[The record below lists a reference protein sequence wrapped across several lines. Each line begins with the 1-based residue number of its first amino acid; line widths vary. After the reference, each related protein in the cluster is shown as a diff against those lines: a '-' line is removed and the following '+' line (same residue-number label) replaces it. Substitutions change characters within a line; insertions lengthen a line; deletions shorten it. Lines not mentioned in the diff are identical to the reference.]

1 MKSSFILF
9 RHFDFWH
16 SHMGLKLT
24 RAEPSGNS
32 NTNWSICGPN
42 DCESAELGCELR
54 PGNDL
59 GPEPLI
65 NLLKIKE
72 NFLLSK
78 FIIKGNNTDRKLNIK
93 SVLQDTK
100 SIQNSLIH
108 LLTSSIKFYIH

>member
-1 MKSSFILF
+1 
-9 RHFDFWH
+9 
-16 SHMGLKLT
+16 MGLKLT

-32 NTNWSICGPN
+32 NTNICGPN

-65 NLLKIKE
+65 HLSKGKE

-78 FIIKGNNTDRKLNIK
+78 LIIKGNNTDRKLNIK

-108 LLTSSIKFYIH
+108 LLTLSIKFYIH